1 MDREITWNKI
11 SEALEKNQDP
21 YEVNEMLFAMLH
33 GWEWPLYGAAE
44 DDYERNTGSYA
55 YLDNADIAT
64 EASIEMFRSFVWDK
78 PEWEPEIILRRSTGQ
93 WLASI
98 TIDAEHATA
107 ISDGNLNADVQ
118 HGGQDKRIGAA
129 IMKAAIGLRAT
140 LRAAKE
146 PDETPTPE

>member
-78 PEWEPEIILRRSTGQ
+78 PEWEPEIILRRSTGH

-98 TIDAEHATA
+98 IIDAEHATA

-129 IMKAAIGLRAT
+129 IMKAAIELRAT

-146 PDETPTPE
+146 PDETPAPE

>member
-44 DDYERNTGSYA
+44 DDYERNAGEYA

-64 EASIEMFRSFVWDK
+64 NACTEIFRHYTWDK
-78 PEWEPEIILRRSTGQ
+78 PDWEPEIILRQSAGL

-98 TIDAEHATA
+98 MVDAEHAA
-107 ISDGNLNADVQ
+107 AMSDDRLKSDVKF
-118 HGGQDKRIGAA
+118 GAQDVKIGTA
-129 IMKAAIGLRAT
+129 IMKAAVGLRAVI
-140 LRAAKE
+140 RAE
-146 PDETPTPE
+146 VDVEELPCP

>member
-1 MDREITWNKI
+1 MDRKITWNKI

-55 YLDNADIAT
+55 YLDNADIAG
-64 EASIEMFRSFVWDK
+64 EACISMFRDFVWDQ
-78 PEWEPEIILRRSTGQ
+78 PDWEPEITLRRFEEN